1 MTSGGQPLTDN
12 SSIPSEWRG
21 YVQVALDLGL
31 MEAFPA
37 QVIEVAPGQFVALP
51 GPRFE
56 PSSTLTRGLLAGK
69 VSTFARI
76 FATTF

>member
-1 MTSGGQPLTDN
+1 
-12 SSIPSEWRG
+12 
-21 YVQVALDLGL
+21 

-56 PSSTLTRGLLAGK
+56 PSSRLTRELLAGK
-69 VSTFARI
+69 VSTLAKI